1 MKKSENGITL
11 VALVVTI
18 IILLIISGVGITAL
32 TQTGLLEKTKEA
44 KEITEKAQ
52 QNENDKINNLEKQVE
67 GTREQITVDKTEYE
81 QLKADVASLKNNQ
94 STVTTGTYMGTGTY
108 GENNPNKIT
117 FEKTPKTI
125 IISTINLDTNNY
137 AVSMVL
143 VNGCEYSGFSSY
155 VGANKQGQSLVMNKI
170 NWKNE
175 GRLVEWYTNSD
186 SANQMNGLNVE
197 YKYIAIY

>member
-18 IILLIISGVGITAL
+18 IILLIISGVAITAL

-52 QNENDKINNLEKQVE
+52 QNENDKINNLEKQIE

-108 GENNPNKIT
+108 GINNPCKIN
-117 FEKTPKTI
+117 FEKAPQI
-125 IISTINLDTNNY
+125 VLISTIDEDEYT
-137 AVSMVL
+137 SSCGL
-143 VNGCEYSGFSSY
+143 VFIQGCKNSTIS
-155 VGANKQGQSLVMNKI
+155 VWAR
-170 NWKNE
+170 KNE
-175 GRLVEWYTNSD
+175 SGVLRQSIVNWNNNGKQLEWYSNHDTSHQLNSK
-186 SANQMNGLNVE
+186 GKE
-197 YKYIAIY
+197 YKYVAIY

>member
-52 QNENDKINNLEKQVE
+52 QNEIDKINNLEKQIE

-108 GENNPNKIT
+108 GINNPCKIN
-117 FEKTPKTI
+117 FEKAPQI
-125 IISTINLDTNNY
+125 VLISTID
-137 AVSMVL
+137 
-143 VNGCEYSGFSSY
+143 ED
-155 VGANKQGQSLVMNKI
+155 
-170 NWKNE
+170 E
-175 GRLVEWYTNSD
+175 
-186 SANQMNGLNVE
+186 
-197 YKYIAIY
+197 

>member
-52 QNENDKINNLEKQVE
+52 QKVIDKINNLEKQIE

-108 GENNPNKIT
+108 GINNPCKIN
-117 FEKTPKTI
+117 FEKAPQI
-125 IISTINLDTNNY
+125 VLISTIDEDEYTSSCGLVFIQGCKNSTISVWAQKNASGVLRQSIVNWNN
-137 AVSMVL
+137 
-143 VNGCEYSGFSSY
+143 NG
-155 VGANKQGQSLVMNKI
+155 KQL
-170 NWKNE
+170 
-175 GRLVEWYTNSD
+175 EWYCNNDTSHQLNSKD
-186 SANQMNGLNVE
+186 KE